1 MKYILDIMKENIKK
15 LDDSLQIK
23 MIREVIEPSFK
34 ELIEHTEK
42 MYSNLESKIYNDI
55 ILKDEDYEIFTTIL
69 NRSELSYHGNLFSP
83 IISDEIFEIN
93 KKELLKKLKDEN
105 IEILGTIFIPLSIQD
120 IEFLDF
126 ETRNFTAYLCFENEK
141 CKISVTLKKSKRY
154 LDKEV
159 ELYNLF
165 NKNNLK
171 WTSIN
176 NPYSRK
182 MYDVVAINILGDI
195 DVIDE
200 IIDIEY
206 DFEDIDYVR
215 NMVPV
220 WNIFEK
226 NKTVARGVDP
236 AGETINFIYNF
247 SSDEI
252 KSDDDALIPFIDKG
266 EIKALSRD
274 KNEYKIVCDTEG
286 ILEWNFFIFKKV
298 KDFRTEDCNY
308 PVFRNRI
315 DSSFD
320 RFKIQNN
327 IIIRTKAEIMRIA
340 ELYGNKYNLKLI
352 DMEISD
358 YYERSNDT
366 YDINPFVRDEI
377 RIRELSKTIIL
388 KFHVNEE
395 DYLTKDILS
404 FIVAEIQN
412 RIVDFNCIGI
422 LV

>member
-55 ILKDEDYEIFTTIL
+55 ILKTEDFEIFTTIL

-83 IISDEIFEIN
+83 IISDEIFEVN
-93 KKELLKKLKDEN
+93 KKELLKRLKDEN
-105 IEILGTIFIPLSIQD
+105 LDILETIFIPLSREN
-120 IEFLDF
+120 IENLDF
-126 ETRNFTAYLCFENEK
+126 ESRKFNAYLCFENEK
-141 CKISVTLKKSKRY
+141 CKISVTLEKSKRY
-154 LDKEV
+154 FDKEV
-159 ELYNLF
+159 KIYNLF
-165 NKNNLK
+165 NKNNLS

-182 MYDVVAINILGDI
+182 MYDVVAIEILGDI

-206 DFEDIDYVR
+206 DFEDVDYVR

-226 NKTVARGVDP
+226 NKTVSRGVDP

-247 SSDEI
+247 SSNEI
-252 KSDDDALIPFIDKG
+252 KSDADALIPFIDKG
-266 EIKALSRD
+266 EIKAISRD

-286 ILEWNFFIFKKV
+286 ILEWSFFIFKNIKNF
-298 KDFRTEDCNY
+298 KIEDCNY
-308 PVFRNRI
+308 PVFRNGI

-320 RFKIQNN
+320 RFKVQNN

-340 ELYGNKYNLKLI
+340 ELYGSNYNLKLI
-352 DMEISD
+352 DMEISE
-358 YYERSNDT
+358 YCEINNDT

-377 RIRELSKTIIL
+377 RMGELSKSIIL
-388 KFHVNEE
+388 KFRANEE
-395 DYLTKDILS
+395 NYLTKDILS
-404 FIVAEIQN
+404 FIVAEVQN
-412 RIVDFNCIGI
+412 RIVDFNCIGV

>member
-55 ILKDEDYEIFTTIL
+55 ILKTEDYEIFTTIL

-83 IISDEIFEIN
+83 IISDEIFEVN
-93 KKELLKKLKDEN
+93 KKELLKRLKDEN
-105 IEILGTIFIPLSIQD
+105 LDILETIFVPLSREN
-120 IEFLDF
+120 IENLDF
-126 ETRNFTAYLCFENEK
+126 ESRKFNAYLCFENEK
-141 CKISVTLKKSKRY
+141 CKISVTLEKSKRY
-154 LDKEV
+154 FDKEV
-159 ELYNLF
+159 KIYNLF
-165 NKNNLK
+165 NKNNLS

-182 MYDVVAINILGDI
+182 MYDVVAIEILGDI

-206 DFEDIDYVR
+206 DFEDVDYVR

-226 NKTVARGVDP
+226 NKTVSRGVDP

-247 SSDEI
+247 SSNEI

-266 EIKALSRD
+266 EIKAISRD
-274 KNEYKIVCDTEG
+274 KNEYKIICDTEG
-286 ILEWNFFIFKKV
+286 ILEWSFFIFKNV
-298 KDFRTEDCNY
+298 KNFKIEDCNY
-308 PVFRNRI
+308 SVFRNGI

-320 RFKIQNN
+320 RFKVQNN

-340 ELYGNKYNLKLI
+340 ELYGSKHNLKLI

-358 YYERSNDT
+358 YYERNNDT

-377 RIRELSKTIIL
+377 RIRELSKSIIL

-412 RIVDFNCIGI
+412 RIVDFNCIGV